1 MLKAKLATSISA
13 DTKAGI
19 MACDAGKIKL
29 VIREY
34 SSTNLATKD

>member
-1 MLKAKLATSISA
+1 MLKAKLSTIVSA

-19 MACDAGKIKL
+19 MACDAGVIKL

-34 SSTNLATKD
+34 TSTNQATID

>member
-1 MLKAKLATSISA
+1 MLKAKLSTIVSA

-19 MACDAGKIKL
+19 MACDAGVIKL

-34 SSTNLATKD
+34 TSTNYVTKD